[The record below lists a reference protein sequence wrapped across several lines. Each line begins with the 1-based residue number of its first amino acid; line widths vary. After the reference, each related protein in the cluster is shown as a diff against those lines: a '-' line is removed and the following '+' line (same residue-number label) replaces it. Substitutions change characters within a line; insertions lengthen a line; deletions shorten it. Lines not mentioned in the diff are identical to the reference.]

1 MTSRRTRSGT
11 NRPKLALPK
20 WRIAIAF
27 LLAPLA
33 IVALPGQTPTASA
46 AAAQPSLKPLL
57 HGLLDRDGPPPANL
71 ESVVKSY
78 VLSFT
83 WKELQPSDGAL
94 ATAAL
99 DRALDDARD
108 RGARVKLRILAGVDA
123 PAWAK
128 RLGGSPIRLHDD
140 HDGAS
145 GSVPRFWTPA
155 FGAAYADLQARLAD
169 RYDADPALAEV
180 VISRCTTF
188 YAEPFVRQTSSA
200 ANRRTF
206 LQAGY
211 TPAKDKACHRAEV
224 NAHRVWQQTR
234 AGYAF
239 NPAQLV
245 KRHRQ
250 VVDDR
255 FTVAMMRYCS
265 KRLGDRCIVENN
277 SIRSPIGSLDPDRRH
292 PHYKRMY
299 KAMTRYGHARAF
311 QTATAEQMGKCA
323 KTLGWAA
330 DRDAS
335 YVELPWNPADAGCT
349 KKVLRAA
356 ARHLG

>member
-1 MTSRRTRSGT
+1 MAHRS
-11 NRPKLALPK
+11 
-20 WRIAIAF
+20 
-27 LLAPLA
+27 
-33 IVALPGQTPTASA
+33 SC
-46 AAAQPSLKPLL
+46 
-57 HGLLDRDGPPPANL
+57 
-71 ESVVKSY
+71 
-78 VLSFT
+78 
-83 WKELQPSDGAL
+83 
-94 ATAAL
+94 ATTTTVP
-99 DRALDDARD
+99 RAL
-108 RGARVKLRILAGVDA
+108 
-123 PAWAK
+123 
-128 RLGGSPIRLHDD
+128 S
-140 HDGAS
+140 
-145 GSVPRFWTPA
+145 PRFWTPA
-155 FGAAYADLQARLAD
+155 FGAAYADLQRRLAD
-169 RYDADPALAEV
+169 RYDANPVLAEV

-200 ANRRTF
+200 TNRRTF
-206 LQAGY
+206 LKAGY

-245 KRHRQ
+245 KRNRQ

-255 FTVAMMRYCS
+255 FTVAMMRYCG

-299 KAMTRYGHARAF
+299 KAMTKYSHARAF
-311 QTATAEQMGKCA
+311 QTATAERMGKCA
-323 KTLGWAA
+323 RTLGWAA
-330 DRDAS
+330 DRNAA

-356 ARHLG
+356 ARHLAD